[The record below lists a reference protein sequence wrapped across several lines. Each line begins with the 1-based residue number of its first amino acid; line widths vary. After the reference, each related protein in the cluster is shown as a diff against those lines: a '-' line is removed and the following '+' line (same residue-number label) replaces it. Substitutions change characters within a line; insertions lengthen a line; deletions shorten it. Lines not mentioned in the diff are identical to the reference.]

1 MSRGNNGTKNGRKT
15 WVSFNSL
22 INFNTYLYTYT
33 LEFVRTAYFSHTCE
47 LLFRQ
52 RQCDRWL
59 IYIHRILWALSTYTI
74 TSSPVIRPSAAH
86 PSFLS
91 CRETAALQALGES
104 ACSSCIQNGWVS
116 KENCGCFPRNT
127 LSNSNSCRHLLLRQ
141 QHHDNWRRYCMLKSD
156 LHKLKSKSREFATAL
171 RLDFTRNGGMDS
183 QKAES

>member
-1 MSRGNNGTKNGRKT
+1 M
-15 WVSFNSL
+15 
-22 INFNTYLYTYT
+22 
-33 LEFVRTAYFSHTCE
+33 RTAYFSHTCE

-116 KENCGCFPRNT
+116 KEKCGCFPRNT

-141 QHHDNWRRYCMLKSD
+141 QHHDNWRRYCMLKRN
-156 LHKLKSKSREFATAL
+156 LHQLKSKSREFATAL